1 MALVMP
7 FSDKVFRVQLTHHP
21 LLTKIHIS
29 FLIGTHSLSDKINN
43 FLIVSNI
50 HLNSVTRNQSFMYI

>member
-21 LLTKIHIS
+21 LLTEIHIS
-29 FLIGTHSLSDKINN
+29 FLTGTHSLSDKIDN
-43 FLIVSNI
+43 FLIMSNI
-50 HLNSVTRNQSFMYI
+50 HLNRVT